1 MNIQYVHW
9 SLKIDEY
16 NLNYVHLSNTFQKKL
31 MNEHIFM

>member
-16 NLNYVHLSNTFQKKL
+16 NLNYVHLPNTFQKKTD
-31 MNEHIFM
+31 E